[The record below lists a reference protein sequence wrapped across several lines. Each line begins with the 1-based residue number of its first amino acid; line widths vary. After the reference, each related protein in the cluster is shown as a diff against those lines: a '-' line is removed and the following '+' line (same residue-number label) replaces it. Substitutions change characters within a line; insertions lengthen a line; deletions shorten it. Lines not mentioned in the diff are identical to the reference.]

1 MDSAG
6 LLAATNWLSG
16 TTELCFEWNANI
28 LDKNA
33 EWTFFLFGSLKCAGR
48 RNVDV
53 HLLNLALGGSRVGF
67 LLII

>member
-1 MDSAG
+1 VDSAG

-33 EWTFFLFGSLKCAGR
+33 EWTVFF
-48 RNVDV
+48 V
-53 HLLNLALGGSRVGF
+53 RV
-67 LLII
+67 IKMCREKKR